1 MNPALRKGDYK
12 QIALTNTEFAFMRTF
27 ENQKIISAF
36 NQKDSSAVITINGM
50 DGDWEDIL
58 NGGRFSGDAL
68 KYLEIPG
75 AWLRILRKV

>member
-1 MNPALRKGDYK
+1 
-12 QIALTNTEFAFMRTF
+12 
-27 ENQKIISAF
+27 
-36 NQKDSSAVITINGM
+36 M